1 MQFFERRWKMST
13 TKEKNILIVDDDEDL
28 VNLYETFL
36 KYDGYKVDAF
46 TDPLDALSSFR
57 KDVYDLVLLD
67 LKMPEM
73 NGVELFHELQNIDP
87 NLLYRFIT
95 AANKEYIDNIKI
107 NNIDIEENIIYKP
120 LWLNELRTT
129 IHSLLPIKEKQQKE
143 DNDNKL
149 LIAII

>member
-1 MQFFERRWKMST
+1 MST

-28 VNLYETFL
+28 VNLYEMFL

-46 TDPLDALSSFR
+46 THPLDALSSFR

-95 AANKEYIDNIKI
+95 AANKEYIDNIKT
-107 NNIDIEENIIYKP
+107 NTIDIEENIIYKP

-143 DNDNKL
+143 DKDNKL
-149 LIAII
+149 LMAII

>member
-1 MQFFERRWKMST
+1 MST
-13 TKEKNILIVDDDEDL
+13 IKEKNILIVDDDKDF

-46 TDPLDALSSFR
+46 TDPVDALSSFR

-73 NGVELFHELQNIDP
+73 NGVELFHELQNVDP

-107 NNIDIEENIIYKP
+107 NNIGIEENIIYKP

-143 DNDNKL
+143 DKDNKL
-149 LIAII
+149 LMAII

>member
-1 MQFFERRWKMST
+1 MST
-13 TKEKNILIVDDDEDL
+13 TKEKNILIVDDDEDI

-36 KYDGYKVDAF
+36 KYDGYKVNASI
-46 TDPLDALSSFR
+46 DPVDALSSIR

-107 NNIDIEENIIYKP
+107 NNIGIKENIIYKL

-129 IHSLLPIKEKQQKE
+129 IHSLLPIKEKQQNE
-143 DNDNKL
+143 DKDNKL
-149 LIAII
+149 SMALI

>member
-1 MQFFERRWKMST
+1 MST
-13 TKEKNILIVDDDEDL
+13 TKEKNILIVDDDKDL

-46 TDPLDALSSFR
+46 TDPVDALSSFR

-73 NGVELFHELQNIDP
+73 NGVELFHELQNVDP

-107 NNIDIEENIIYKP
+107 NNIGIEENIIYKP

-143 DNDNKL
+143 DKDNKL
-149 LIAII
+149 LMAII